1 MLNQLL
7 EEEGVQLDAATR
19 EELAGFLDS
28 DGIDRLQFRHAMFRD
43 VAYRGLSFK
52 RRRELHCHAGEIA
65 ELEAGDNPDT
75 RADVLALHFFLGQ
88 DHDRAWRYSRIA
100 GDQARETYANVD
112 AATHYQRALDSVRRL
127 PEIPDVE
134 KVAVWTSLGDVRI
147 LSGNFEES
155 LDAYG
160 RATKLAHK
168 DLLLLA
174 QLAEKRARVRERS
187 GQYTLALRELSRG
200 HRQLDAEHSAEA
212 ATSAARLTAFAA
224 SIRQAQERPG
234 EAIKQGLRAVEEAEA
249 AGDRAS
255 LARAYS
261 VLDVSYRMLGR
272 SDKAIYAPRA
282 LAIYEELD
290 DLNGQG
296 VVHGNMGFVAY
307 FDGEWAEAIEHYR
320 RSRDAFLRIGNVV
333 QAANGESN
341 MAEVLVNQG
350 RIDEARPLLEE
361 ARRIFVASNWLD
373 GASFVEVQLARVLAS
388 EGRTEEAVELFHK
401 ARKQFED
408 LGETASVAELVVY
421 LATCY
426 LDAGRPQDALAAV
439 EEVETLTGE
448 VDNPGVMRVK
458 GLALA

>member
-1 MLNQLL
+1 
-7 EEEGVQLDAATR
+7 
-19 EELAGFLDS
+19 
-28 DGIDRLQFRHAMFRD
+28 
-43 VAYRGLSFK
+43 
-52 RRRELHCHAGEIA
+52 
-65 ELEAGDNPDT
+65 
-75 RADVLALHFFLGQ
+75 
-88 DHDRAWRYSRIA
+88 
-100 GDQARETYANVD
+100 
-112 AATHYQRALDSVRRL
+112 
-127 PEIPDVE
+127 
-134 KVAVWTSLGDVRI
+134 
-147 LSGNFEES
+147 
-155 LDAYG
+155 
-160 RATKLAHK
+160 
-168 DLLLLA
+168 
-174 QLAEKRARVRERS
+174 
-187 GQYTLALRELSRG
+187 
-200 HRQLDAEHSAEA
+200 
-212 ATSAARLTAFAA
+212 
-224 SIRQAQERPG
+224 
-234 EAIKQGLRAVEEAEA
+234 
-249 AGDRAS
+249 
-255 LARAYS
+255 
-261 VLDVSYRMLGR
+261 MLGR

-458 GLALA
+458 GLALAELGNVDDGRAIVQEGLTIAEDQGIPYEEALLLMACDQLRDEAEEDRSRLARALEILDDLGVAITHPEVVTGV